1 MKILKTVNTTIEL
14 LRNEKLSGKT
24 IGIVPTM
31 GYLHDG
37 HLSLI
42 KRARADNDIVMVSVF
57 VNPTQFGPGE
67 DLDKYPRDL
76 EQDCIK
82 AEAAGADILFCPAAS
97 EMYPDGYNTYVSV
110 EKLGDNLCGSSR
122 PGHFRGVATIVTKLF
137 NISGADNAYFGQK
150 DAQQFFILRR
160 MAADLNMDIKLHVCP
175 IIREPDGL
183 AMSSRNVYLTS
194 EQRKEAVILSES
206 LAMAKNL
213 IDAGER
219 SAAVII
225 SEMNNMIKRCRL
237 ADIEYIK
244 VVDTETLSDAE
255 HIDKNL
261 IALAVRFGSTRLID
275 NMIVEA

>member
-76 EQDCIK
+76 EKDCIK
-82 AEAAGADILFCPAAS
+82 AEAAGADILFCPTAS

-225 SEMNNMIKRCRL
+225 SEMNNMMKKSKL